1 MLENKKIMVPCI
13 SEEVHASRLIASWLN
28 AGGDMYE
35 ATLNDEGEPE
45 YMFLVWLRRLGVKDE
60 DVYYIW
66 DIADCGKIEL
76 EHIATKFR
84 KTHEVL
90 DE

>member
-1 MLENKKIMVPCI
+1 MLENKKIMVPYVG
-13 SEEVHASRLIASWLN
+13 EEVYATRLIASWLN
-28 AGGDMYE
+28 VGGNTYE

-45 YMFLVWLRRLGVKDE
+45 YMFLVWLRGLGISEE

-66 DIADCGKIEL
+66 DIADCGKMEL
-76 EHIATKFR
+76 EHAAKKFR
-84 KTHEVL
+84 ETHGVL